1 MNSRGVSGA
10 PPGDA
15 QQYAQRLG
23 LVMCGLYALAY
34 TVFVVIAVFDV
45 TLMDT
50 RMPFG
55 LNLAT
60 FYGFGLIVFALFL
73 AFVYSVL
80 CSRRESSSGRACSGS
95 GSGEQHGEA
104 P

>member
-1 MNSRGVSGA
+1 
-10 PPGDA
+10 
-15 QQYAQRLG
+15 
-23 LVMCGLYALAY
+23 MCGLYAFAY
-34 TVFVVIAVFDV
+34 SVFVLIAVFDV

-73 AFVYSVL
+73 AFLYSVM
-80 CSRRESSSGRACSGS
+80 CSRRESSISCSGG
-95 GSGEQHGEA
+95 GSGDLMGEA
-104 P
+104 S